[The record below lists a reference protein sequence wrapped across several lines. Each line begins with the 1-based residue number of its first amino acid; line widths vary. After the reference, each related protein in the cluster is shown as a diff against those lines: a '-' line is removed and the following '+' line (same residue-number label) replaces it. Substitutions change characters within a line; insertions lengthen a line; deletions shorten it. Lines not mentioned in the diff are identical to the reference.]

1 MTTKTAVL
9 TLRLDTELMD
19 LCKAIAKREEIPVS
33 IVIRR
38 AIRKGLNATGLTSR
52 TDGDQ
57 LPDWD

>member
-9 TLRLDTELMD
+9 TLRLDTDLMD
-19 LCKAIAKREEIPVS
+19 LCKAIAKKEEVPVS

-38 AIRKGLNATGLTSR
+38 AIRKGLNMTGLTSR

>member
-19 LCKAIAKREEIPVS
+19 LCKAIAKKEEVPVS

>member
-9 TLRLDTELMD
+9 TLRLDTDLMD

-38 AIRKGLNATGLTSR
+38 AIRKGLNTTGLLPK

>member
-9 TLRLDTELMD
+9 TLRLDTDLMD
-19 LCKAIAKREEIPVS
+19 LCKAIAKKEEVPVS

-38 AIRKGLNATGLTSR
+38 AIRKGLNTTGLLPKT
-52 TDGDQ
+52 GDEQ

>member
-1 MTTKTAVL
+1 
-9 TLRLDTELMD
+9 MD

-38 AIRKGLNATGLTSR
+38 AIRKGLNMTGLTSR

>member
-9 TLRLDTELMD
+9 TLRLDTDLMD
-19 LCKAIAKREEIPVS
+19 LCKAIAKKEEIPVS

-38 AIRKGLNATGLTSR
+38 AIRKGLNTTGLTSR

>member
-19 LCKAIAKREEIPVS
+19 LCKAIAKKEEVPLS
-33 IVIRR
+33 IVIRK
-38 AIRKGLNATGLTSR
+38 AIRKGLNTTGLIPKN
-52 TDGDQ
+52 DGDQ

>member
-9 TLRLDTELMD
+9 TLRLDTDLMD

>member
-38 AIRKGLNATGLTSR
+38 AIRKGLNMTGLTSR